1 LIPQWLRGSV
11 ILTGQ
16 VSKHTN
22 LSPINTAF
30 QCLLLCVHFSLTS
43 FICFLSC
50 LSFCGDLLQYSGLGD
65 WIRCQRLVSSE
76 HPEQMPYTN
85 KLKRQPRRPQKKN
98 TLTLSLTSPAILTLK
113 SPKASECAAGT
124 AGRPHPKANLDRW
137 CAKQHSTSGH
147 VSTFC
152 CSFPNP
158 TLNGSSLSLLAEIQ
172 VLLHMDVTQKC
183 NGYSPLVLSFQRWL
197 STANL
202 NLRGKYKGATSA
214 CSNMLIIKFS
224 WKTNAHSRELWCVHL
239 QHAVS
244 F

>member
-1 LIPQWLRGSV
+1 VNWGLFFVFFAQTFLTPFLIPQWLRGSV
-11 ILTGQ
+11 ILMGQ

-30 QCLLLCVHFSLTS
+30 QCLLLCVHFSLTP

-65 WIRCQRLVSSE
+65 WMRCQRLVSSE

-85 KLKRQPRRPQKKN
+85 KLKRQPRRPQKKKKN

-183 NGYSPLVLSFQRWL
+183 NGYFPPSFFLFKDDFQLQIWIYVG
-197 STANL
+197 ST
-202 NLRGKYKGATSA
+202 KG
-214 CSNMLIIKFS
+214 L
-224 WKTNAHSRELWCVHL
+224 L
-239 QHAVS
+239 QHVQIC
-244 F
+244 